1 MVSNNV
7 ASAVD
12 RYQLLPN
19 DEDFIFDFNKTD
31 GTGFADAK
39 TFPALV
45 GTGASMA
52 FAEVPGT
59 SSENKASCT

>member
-1 MVSNNV
+1 MT
-7 ASAVD
+7 SAVD

-52 FAEVPGT
+52 VAEVPGT
-59 SSENKASCT
+59 SHKSISSHPLNKH